1 MVNKFDRE
9 RLAEIEQRLERSKIQ
24 GPGFDPSPGWGDPF
38 IQSDLYACMRI
49 IKDLEQ
55 HVEDLVDQLTS
66 QEDELMLNASMGS
79 AQVLTRWAAA
89 DRF

>member
-9 RLAEIEQRLERSKIQ
+9 RLAEIEQRLERAVT
-24 GPGFDPSPGWGDPF
+24 GEAYANPF
-38 IQSDLYACMRI
+38 IQSDLHACIRI

>member
-1 MVNKFDRE
+1 MMNKFDRE
-9 RLAEIEQRLERSKIQ
+9 RLAEIEQRLDRSKLRA
-24 GPGFDPSPGWGDPF
+24 PSWDPPTWGNPF
-38 IQSDLYACMRI
+38 IQSDLYACIRI

-55 HVEDLVDQLTS
+55 QVEDLATS
-66 QEDELMLNASMGS
+66 HNTLEDELELNASMGS